1 MSITTSITQIS
12 DSQDKRLQ
20 HEDAA
25 HEKRKWV
32 RLTSMCNNKCTFCLD
47 TLAHNETMASEEEIK
62 AQIIEGRRDGATRL
76 ILSGGEPTVHPHF
89 VKFVKYG
96 RMAGYRRVQTVTNG
110 RMFSYPGYLKR
121 CLDAGLQEITF
132 SVHGHNA
139 KVHDALVGVKGAF
152 EEEVRGIKMALADGR
167 PIINMDVCL
176 NKGNIKRIPELLHHF
191 IDIGVKEF
199 DLLHLIPFGN
209 AWEEKHRKSLMYDID
224 DAKPYI
230 EAALKLSERPDIH
243 IWFNRFPPPYLEGYE
258 HLIQDPYK
266 LNDEARGRFEE
277 YELWLTR
284 NMPLSCRQKE
294 RCDRCYLQHF
304 CDTFE
309 ETQDKIATD
318 RFDAYRV
325 STQKDP
331 EPPESPAPYPLLWI
345 HAKDLSEARE
355 VAAAN
360 TSPQL
365 ILELESYDDAAT
377 ITDLVPR
384 ILRVIVDQVDDLKAL
399 LDADGEFEVLVR
411 LNNETAAFL
420 KEAYPKGHPRLALSM
435 KNFDLASDVVEQ
447 LPDLQEFFEVYSA
460 DIPVENVPECVTGRA
475 ARPRTTVLDSTQ
487 LRRDTPDYG
496 SRNVGDTGGRG
507 SILNM
512 LDDITVGDPAKLR
525 ELKPTVL
532 RVFNMPVITK
542 GVMDLFGYAGH
553 YISEH
558 YYTKSIRC
566 RDCRVF
572 DQCEG
577 MHINYVRARGYATMQ
592 PLAADSL

>member
-1 MSITTSITQIS
+1 MTTETAPAE
-12 DSQDKRLQ
+12 KRMK

-47 TLAHNETMASEEEIK
+47 TLAHNETMASEAEVK

-96 RMAGYRRVQTVTNG
+96 RLAGYRRVQTVTNG

-152 EEEVRGIKMALADGR
+152 DEEVRGIEMALADGR
-167 PIINMDVCL
+167 PIVNMDVCL
-176 NKGNIKRIPELLHHF
+176 NKGNIKRIPELLHRF
-191 IDIGVKEF
+191 IDLGVREF

-209 AWEEKHRKSLMYDID
+209 AWELKHRESLMYDID

-230 EAALKLSERPDIH
+230 DEALKLSERPDIH

-258 HLIQDPYK
+258 ELIQDPYK

-284 NMPLSCRQKE
+284 NIPLSCRQKE

-309 ETQDKIATD
+309 QTQERIAED
-318 RFDAYRV
+318 RLDAYRV
-325 STQKDP
+325 SVQKDP
-331 EPPESPAPYPLLWI
+331 EPPAPPATYPLLWVQ
-345 HAKDLSEARE
+345 ALDWDEAQTVFDISDAE
-355 VAAAN
+355 
-360 TSPQL
+360 QL
-365 ILELESYDDAAT
+365 VLELAQYPDVDVLDALGAR
-377 ITDLVPR
+377 LV
-384 ILRVIVDQVDDLKAL
+384 RVIVDGASDAERL
-399 LDADGEFEVLVR
+399 LEAGGDYEVLVR

-420 KEAYPKGHPRLALSM
+420 LASYPDGHPRLALGM
-435 KNFDLASDVVEQ
+435 KNFELASDVTEQ
-447 LPDLQEFFEVYSA
+447 LPDLPNFFKDYRA
-460 DIPVENVPECVTGRA
+460 DVPVENIPSCVSGRTPR
-475 ARPRTTVLDSTQ
+475 ARSSVLDSTQ
-487 LRRDTPDYG
+487 LRRAEVDY
-496 SRNVGDTGGRG
+496 STRNVGDTGGRG

-525 ELKPTVL
+525 ELKPMVL
-532 RVFNMPVITK
+532 RASKMPVISK
-542 GVMDLFGYAGH
+542 GVMDLFGYTKH
-553 YISEH
+553 YITEH

-566 RDCRVF
+566 RDCRLF

-577 MHINYVRARGYATMQ
+577 MHINYVRARGYATMK
-592 PLAADSL
+592 PLAEASA